1 MDVPTSFLVAK
12 DVDEAFDA
20 RFKAGGVGLSIDRE
34 AEHGLSFDAADDSV
48 VGHGI
53 GAAGEGADKQ
63 DAVNAVM
70 QVHDRADDFSVHD
83 PGQGI

>member
-1 MDVPTSFLVAK
+1 M
-12 DVDEAFDA
+12 
-20 RFKAGGVGLSIDRE
+20 SIDRKV
-34 AEHGLSFDAADDSV
+34 EHGLSLDGTDDSV

-53 GAAGEGADKQ
+53 EAAGEGVDKQ